1 LLSNFLKPGQLKD
14 FFSMVKVDSNVTMPP
29 PSTTGAEPPPSG
41 TQTSK
46 AGEQPPQTGK
56 TGEQTPPEGGT
67 IDGKVDQGE
76 FAGLLESES
85 QMPNLSA
92 EDKQN
97 ASNLLNEIRT
107 IGNLGEIGQG
117 QASQSLNES
126 AQSYQQATTQTHDNF
141 QMAQQEM
148 EARGEVRSDIHQA
161 LQSGD
166 TQAVRN
172 LFNSMFG
179 GGQPAATKTTD
190 EGTTAQQ
197 SRDAART
204 DTTRAQTKSLGEGA
218 AMPQQTGLAT
228 SKTATGQTSEAA
240 SKFEALPTNQQKQVQ
255 QFQSAR
261 REVAQL
267 KAKLEQAKTEGEK
280 ESLKKLLAEKE
291 AAAKELKEA
300 MPPEVAALAEGED
313 IEETKETGEA
323 EEGKEAEG
331 EEGEGK
337 GVSTKK
343 EGEGAPRK
351 VASFRPTEHL
361 AEGCTVFSSGEK
373 PRNEGEEHLNRMGAG
388 LRICLSGKATEYATN
403 VATRDAVRGSYAE
416 GEGEGDMMGGGGSK
430 GENPLDGVGM
440 GSLTDKEG
448 VLKSKGYSLVSDA
461 SGDTMLLRHDGRV
474 YNLYQAENIG
484 DAQVATLARNYRGQM
499 TSLRTAARLGDT
511 GLLSGG
517 ASDFHSFGARC

>member
-1 LLSNFLKPGQLKD
+1 MPPIDPSR
-14 FFSMVKVDSNVTMPP
+14 SSIPP
-29 PSTTGAEPPPSG
+29 PSTTGTEPPPSG

-107 IGNLGEIGQG
+107 IGSQQSIVGSDVLQG
-117 QASQSLNES
+117 RAES
-126 AQSYQQATTQTHDNF
+126 ASDFQQATVQQHDNF

-148 EARGEVRSDIHQA
+148 EMRGEVRSDIHQA
-161 LQSGD
+161 LTSGD

-179 GGQPAATKTTD
+179 GGQSAATKTTD
-190 EGTTAQQ
+190 EGTTTQQ

-204 DTTRAQTKSLGEGA
+204 DTSRAQTKSLGEGA
-218 AMPQQTGLAT
+218 AMSQQTGLAT

-240 SKFEALPTNQQKQVQ
+240 SKFEALPTKQQQQVQ

-267 KAKLEQAKTEGEK
+267 KAKLEQAKTEGEQ
-280 ESLKKLLAEKE
+280 ESLKKLIAEKE
-291 AAAKELKEA
+291 SAAQEMLEA
-300 MPPEVAALAEGED
+300 MPPDVAALAEGED
-313 IEETKETGEA
+313 IEKPEEKEGAEETKE
-323 EEGKEAEG
+323 KEG

-343 EGEGAPRK
+343 EGEGAPRR

-361 AEGCTVFSSGEK
+361 AEGCTVFSSGDK

-388 LRICLSGKATEYATN
+388 LRICLSGKGTEYATN

-416 GEGEGDMMGGGGSK
+416 GDGEGDTMGGGGSK